1 MLAFGHTGITLG
13 IAVLLAGL
21 TTTSRSSRNREV
33 RVDALWSPS
42 PQATKETNRGETRR
56 LSWVESLADYADLRL
71 LLVGSLLPDIVDK
84 PVGQF
89 FLRETFS
96 NGRIFSHTL
105 VFLALITII
114 GLYLYRRGGRTW
126 LLALSFGTFTHLV
139 FDQMWRAPHTLLW
152 PAYGLVFD
160 KVDVTNWVPNMLHA
174 LATDPQVYL
183 PELAGAAILIWFAQ
197 LLMRRRKVFALL
209 KHGKVR

>member
-21 TTTSRSSRNREV
+21 TTTSRSSRNKKV
-33 RVDALWSPS
+33 RVDALSSPS
-42 PQATKETNRGETRR
+42 PQATAETNYGETRKV
-56 LSWVESLADYADLRL
+56 SWVESLADYADLRL
-71 LLVGSLLPDIVDK
+71 LLVGSLLPDIIDK

-89 FLRETFS
+89 FFRETFS

-105 VFLALITII
+105 IFLALITIV
-114 GLYLYRRGGRTW
+114 GLYLYRRRGGKTW

-139 FDQMWRAPHTLLW
+139 LDQMWRDPHTLLW
-152 PAYGLVFD
+152 PAYGLAFARAD
-160 KVDVTNWVPNMLHA
+160 LTNWVPNMFHA
-174 LATDPQVYL
+174 LLTDPQVYL

-197 LLMRRRKVFALL
+197 SLVRRRRVFAFL
-209 KHGKVR
+209 KCGKV